1 MWDYISMLGN
11 LCFGNEDGQVMP
23 WLWPPGLSDQTSY
36 GMMNQ
41 IRETTLGPWK
51 KNYGQPSILKSRDI
65 TLLTKVHLVKAMV
78 FSVVMYGCELDY
90 KESWA
95 QKNWCF
101 WTVVLE
107 KTLESPV
114 DCKEFKPVNSKGNQS
129 WVFIGRTDAEAG
141 VPILWLPYGKSWLIN
156 KDRDGGNDWRQVEKG
171 LTEDQ
176 MIGWHHWP
184 NGQEMVKDKEGWRA
198 AVHGVTKSWTQLS
211 NWTEQ

>member
-1 MWDYISMLGN
+1 M
-11 LCFGNEDGQVMP
+11 
-23 WLWPPGLSDQTSY
+23 
-36 GMMNQ
+36 
-41 IRETTLGPWK
+41 
-51 KNYGQPSILKSRDI
+51 
-65 TLLTKVHLVKAMV
+65 
-78 FSVVMYGCELDY
+78 
-90 KESWA
+90 
-95 QKNWCF
+95 
-101 WTVVLE
+101 VLE

-198 AVHGVTKSWTQLS
+198 AVHGVTKSQTQLRDWTRTNRYHIFLPGIRYS
-211 NWTEQ
+211 NDSEKVQYPFSVLCTMLAVKAVKVLKLSPQCLHRAYTF